1 MTNQQIVLKSR
12 PVTHASED
20 NFALRTVPVPP
31 LGDGEVLRRTIYLS
45 LDPYMRGRKGSA
57 KSYAAGVP
65 LDHVMIGGTVSQVI
79 ESTNP
84 AFAPGDFVT
93 GYDGWQECHASK
105 GHDLRR
111 LDPAIA
117 PISTAIGVLGMPGMT
132 AYVGL
137 FDLGQ
142 PKAGE
147 TVVVSAA
154 SGAVGAIVGQLAKL
168 RGCRVVGIAGAKE
181 KCDYVVQELG
191 FDACV
196 SHYSDT
202 LRDDLAAACPKGVDV
217 YFENVGGKVFAAVFS
232 LMNVHGRIPV
242 CGTISEYNDPTPT
255 SGPTLR
261 ALLTNRIM
269 IRGFIVGEYAARQ
282 ADFLRDC
289 AQWIREG
296 PLKYREDVVDG
307 LAQAPSALLRLFDGR
322 NFGKLLVRVSPDP
335 TQATRG

>member
-1 MTNQQIVLKSR
+1 MTNRQVVLKSR
-12 PVTHASED
+12 PVTSASEK

-31 LGDGEVLRRTIYLS
+31 LADGEVLRRTIYLS
-45 LDPYMRGRKGSA
+45 LDPYMRGRMGSG

-65 LDHVMIGGTVSQVI
+65 LDHVMVGGTVSQVV
-79 ESTNP
+79 ESKNP
-84 AFAPGDFVT
+84 AFAAGDFVT
-93 GYDGWQECHASK
+93 GYDGWQEYHASK
-105 GHDLRR
+105 GHDLRKI
-111 LDPAIA
+111 DPSVA
-117 PISTAIGVLGMPGMT
+117 PISTAVGVLGMPGMT

-168 RGCRVVGIAGAKE
+168 TGCRVVGIAGAKE
-181 KCDYVVQELG
+181 KCDYAVQELG

-196 SHYSDT
+196 SHYSGT

-217 YFENVGGKVFAAVFS
+217 YFENVGGKVFEAVFG

-242 CGTISEYNDPTPT
+242 CGTISEYNDPAPAT
-255 SGPTLR
+255 GPTLR
-261 ALLTNRIM
+261 ALLTNRIT
-269 IRGFIVGEYAARQ
+269 IRGFIVGDHAARQ

-289 AQWIREG
+289 SRWIREG
-296 PLKYREDVVDG
+296 TLKYREDVVQG
-307 LAQAPSALLRLFDGR
+307 LEQAPSALLRLFDGR